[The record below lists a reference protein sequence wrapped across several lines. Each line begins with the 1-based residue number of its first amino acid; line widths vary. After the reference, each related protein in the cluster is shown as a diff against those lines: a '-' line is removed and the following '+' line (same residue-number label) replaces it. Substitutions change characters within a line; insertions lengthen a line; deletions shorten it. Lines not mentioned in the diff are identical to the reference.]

1 MEWKMFWSRCIL
13 VMLALDSIWGQ
24 APTTYNVSVLF
35 LLLLFKKA
43 GIKVALVDR
52 NQEASKPGGSGQL
65 RGQSM
70 GLEKLVGTVLAEEND
85 AIRH

>member
-1 MEWKMFWSRCIL
+1 
-13 VMLALDSIWGQ
+13 MLALDSIFNMG
-24 APTTYNVSVLF
+24 PGTNNVSVLF

-52 NQEASKPGGSGQL
+52 NQEASRPAGGSGQL

-70 GLEKLVGTVLAEEND
+70 GLLEKLVGTVLAEEND
-85 AIRH
+85 AIRIFLNFSNWLH